1 MLSIK
6 LLSSTLAL
14 SLLVSCG
21 ANTRDL
27 RSSKS
32 FNGLSSDA
40 EANSSEDLS
49 EYVIFSED
57 QLENY
62 FAQVGSGS
70 NSFSAEDRLLLK
82 NEVKKSISENSEISY
97 AQGVLIENTIMS
109 LFDSTTKEDYS
120 SLSTAVSA
128 LSLLS
133 DSTSRETNVKLFW
146 CSKRFSNE

>member
-1 MLSIK
+1 M
-6 LLSSTLAL
+6 TL
-14 SLLVSCG
+14 
-21 ANTRDL
+21 
-27 RSSKS
+27 
-32 FNGLSSDA
+32 

-82 NEVKKSISENSEISY
+82 NEVKKSISENSEIIG

-109 LFDSTTKEDYS
+109 LFDSTTKGG
-120 SLSTAVSA
+120 
-128 LSLLS
+128 
-133 DSTSRETNVKLFW
+133 LF
-146 CSKRFSNE
+146 FS